1 MPFSDL
7 PKILEVLNIKDE
19 NQLILINAVALSS
32 LYYPSFAPDQRVLIF
47 DLYPDKT
54 LQKIYLLLKMIY
66 SERCDC
72 QIAHKTAQG
81 SWENRAAQIKDINE
95 IKNISVIF
103 ISPALPSSSLEA
115 FEDLIAHLRSPEG
128 CPWDRQQTHLT
139 LRSNLLEETYEV
151 IKALD
156 EDDIS
161 GLMEE
166 MGDLL
171 LQIVLHSQISNEAS
185 EFNLSQVIHGIYTK
199 IVHRH
204 PHVFEGIKVSS
215 AMGVIRNW
223 EVLKSAEREENGKGE
238 GQSILSG
245 VPKAM
250 PALSLAQEY
259 QKRAARVGF
268 DWSEFKPVLEKAYE
282 ELAELKGAETQ
293 LQKEDELGD
302 LLFAVVNLARWY
314 EVDAESALRKMTGR
328 FFQRFTY
335 IEEKVH
341 LQGRKLQEMKLAEMD
356 ALWEEAKTRVCK
368 TRRGDN

>member
-7 PKILEVLNIKDE
+7 PKILEVLKIEDNS
-19 NQLILINAVALSS
+19 QLILINAIALSS

-47 DLYPDKT
+47 DLLPDKT
-54 LQKIYLLLKMIY
+54 LQRVCSLLKMIY
-66 SERCDC
+66 SENHDC
-72 QIAHKTAQG
+72 QILQKTSQS
-81 SWENRAAQIKDINE
+81 SWEICAAKIKDISE
-95 IKNISVIF
+95 IKNSSVIL
-103 ISPALPSSSLEA
+103 ISPALASSSLEA
-115 FEDLIAHLRSPEG
+115 FEDLVAHLRSPEG
-128 CPWDRQQTHLT
+128 CPWDREQTHLT

-156 EDDIS
+156 ENDIS

-171 LQIVLHSQISNEAS
+171 LQIVLHSQISNEAG

-215 AMGVIRNW
+215 AKGVIHNW
-223 EVLKSAEREENGKGE
+223 EVLKSAEREEHGKSDR
-238 GQSILSG
+238 QSILSG
-245 VPKAM
+245 VPTVM

-268 DWSEFKPVLEKAYE
+268 DWSEVKPVLEKVYE
-282 ELAELKGAETQ
+282 ELAELKEADTQ
-293 LQKEDELGD
+293 AQKEDELGD
-302 LLFAVVNLARWY
+302 LLFAVVNLVRWY

-328 FFQRFTY
+328 FFQRFNY
-335 IEEKVH
+335 IEENVRQ
-341 LQGRKLQEMKLAEMD
+341 QGRKLQEMKLAEMD
-356 ALWEEAKTRVCK
+356 SLWEEAKTRVCK
-368 TRRGDN
+368 TQRGDN